1 MGKTLKQQNRPQL
14 VVFLAVNVI
23 GIGAALFGLNAAATL
38 FAEFLHGNFANLGRV
53 IVLPAMSAL
62 VLGIISWLLPA
73 ALKET
78 VVFWR
83 VGPRRL
89 PSSKAFTVIAPADPR
104 IDMSKLSARLG
115 KLPAEPETQNALW
128 YAAYRKHGKEPAVI
142 DAHGAYLLYRE
153 MTALVPFIAC
163 ITFGLAIAA
172 PVARNN
178 LVVVGSLLL
187 LEYLVLM
194 LATRNAGARLVGNVL
209 AVEAAI
215 SGKKGSPATEK
226 PRSTKAPK
234 AG

>member
-1 MGKTLKQQNRPQL
+1 MKRTLKQQNRPQL
-14 VVFLAVNVI
+14 VVFLLANVSAI
-23 GIGAALFGLNAAATL
+23 AAAQFGLDAVSTL
-38 FAEFLHGNFANLGRV
+38 FVEILGGNYASIGKV
-53 IVLPAMSAL
+53 IALPTLAAL
-62 VLGIISWLLPA
+62 VLGIISWVLPA
-73 ALKET
+73 AIKET
-78 VVFWR
+78 LVFWR

-163 ITFGLAIAA
+163 FTFGLAIAA

-215 SGKKGSPATEK
+215 SGKK
-226 PRSTKAPK
+226 
-234 AG
+234 